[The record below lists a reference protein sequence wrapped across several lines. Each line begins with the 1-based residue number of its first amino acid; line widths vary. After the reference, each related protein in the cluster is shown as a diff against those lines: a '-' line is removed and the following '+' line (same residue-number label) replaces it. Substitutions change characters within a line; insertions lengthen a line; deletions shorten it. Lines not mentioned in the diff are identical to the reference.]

1 MTEQILSQVE
11 VDALLKGLSN
21 GDIKTEAEKA
31 VDSGDSVKPYDFA
44 KQERA
49 IRGRMPALEMIN
61 EKFSRSVRNSIF
73 NVLRKTVDVN
83 PEGIK
88 AMKYEDF
95 LRNIQVPSSLNIY
108 QLSTLRGQG
117 LLVIDPNLV
126 YIIVD
131 SYFGGDGRFH
141 TRIEGRDFSNV
152 EQAVVKKVVDVMLS
166 EISEIWKPVHP
177 VVFDFVRSEMNPQFV
192 NIIAHSEPVVV
203 STFRM
208 DIETGTNKFYF
219 VLPYAS
225 LEPIKEKIYGT
236 HKASASDA
244 DNKWGMRLK
253 DRFGGVE
260 LTISSEIG
268 KADIHVSELLNL
280 KAGDIIQL
288 DRKTREPLVVD
299 VEGIPKFLAAPG
311 VQDNNYALQIKS
323 AIKERGIQNG

>member
-21 GDIKTEAEKA
+21 GDIKTEAEKE
-31 VDSGDSVKPYDFA
+31 VEITDSVRPYDFS

-49 IRGRMPALEMIN
+49 IRGKMPALEMIN
-61 EKFSRSVRNSIF
+61 EKFSRSVRNAIF

-88 AMKYEDF
+88 TMKYEEF

-108 QLSTLRGQG
+108 QPSSLRGQG

-126 YIIVD
+126 FIIVD

-141 TRIEGRDFSNV
+141 TRIEGRDFTNV
-152 EQAVVKKVVDVMLS
+152 EQAVVKRIVDVMLH
-166 EISEIWKPVHP
+166 EISDVWKPVHQ
-177 VVFDFVRSEMNPQFV
+177 VDFKLVRSEMNPQFV
-192 NIIAHSEPVVV
+192 NIMPHGEPVVV

-208 DIETGTNKFYF
+208 DIETGANKFF
-219 VLPYAS
+219 FCLPYSS

-236 HKASASDA
+236 HKVDPDSS
-244 DNKWGMRLK
+244 DNKWSVNLK
-253 DRFGGVE
+253 NQFGGVP
-260 LTISSEIG
+260 LAVSGEIG
-268 KADIHVSELLNL
+268 KAKINVSELVNL

-288 DRKTREPLVVD
+288 DRKARDPLVVD
-299 VEGIPKFLAAPG
+299 VEGIHKFLAAPG
-311 VQDNNYALQIKS
+311 VQDKNYALQILS
-323 AIKERGIQNG
+323 AFKERGV